1 MPMPDGPTKKAF
13 VLMPFD
19 QEFKPIYDD
28 LIKPAL
34 ESAGYE
40 VERADSFMDQRNI
53 LRDVV
58 KGISEANLVIADL
71 TAVNPNVFYEL
82 GLCHGLRVP
91 TVLITQSLEEVP
103 FDLRSYRV
111 ITYSTQFDEVYKLK
125 DALREIG
132 ERHQRKAITFESPVT
147 DFLQVSSRSGLELS
161 GLQERSGTGEVHQET
176 PSEEEAGYLDWLV
189 GINTAGEE
197 IAKFLTDITHGVS
210 EYATRMTEHGEAIQA
225 ITGNPNP
232 GTAAHAHKIA
242 LLASKDM
249 KIFTQMILERRPSL
263 EKQVETLTD
272 AFPQYINWMQ
282 PSIREQRAEL
292 GNLREVMVSLADGTR
307 TGIVGSAAIR
317 ESTISLK
324 NQSISR
330 DLNLATRNLAKAL
343 DEMISSFEKLEAF
356 CLRVLPII
364 DAKLA
369 QLVE

>member
-1 MPMPDGPTKKAF
+1 MPDDLNKKAF

-34 ESAGYE
+34 ESAGCE

-125 DALREIG
+125 DKLREIG
-132 ERHQRKAITFESPVT
+132 ERHQRKSLTFESPVT
-147 DFLQVSSRSGLELS
+147 DFLQVSSRGELEVSVLP
-161 GLQERSGTGEVHQET
+161 ERLGAGEMHQGT

-197 IAKFLTDITHGVS
+197 IAKFLTDITQGVR
-210 EYATRMTEHGEAIQA
+210 EYATRMAEHGEAIQA

-232 GTAAHAHKIA
+232 GTAAQAHKIA

-249 KIFTQMILERRPSL
+249 KVFTQMILEKRPSV
-263 EKQVETLTD
+263 EKQVEILTD

-282 PSIREQRAEL
+282 PCIQEQRAEL
-292 GNLREVMVSLADGTR
+292 ENLREVMVSLADGTR
-307 TGIVGSAAIR
+307 AGIVGSAAMR
-317 ESTISLK
+317 ESTISLR

-369 QLVE
+369 Q

>member
-1 MPMPDGPTKKAF
+1 MPDDPNKKAF

-19 QEFKPIYDD
+19 QEFKPIYND

-58 KGISEANLVIADL
+58 KGISEADLVIADL
-71 TAVNPNVFYEL
+71 TAVNPNVLYEL

-91 TVLITQSLEEVP
+91 TVLIAQSLEEVP

-125 DALREIG
+125 DALRELG
-132 ERHQRKAITFESPVT
+132 ERHQRKSITFESPVT
-147 DFLQVSSRSGLELS
+147 DFLQVSSRSGSESS
-161 GLQERSGTGEVHQET
+161 GLQERSEGRDVPQGT
-176 PSEEEAGYLDWLV
+176 PSEEETGYLDWLV

-197 IAKFLTDITHGVS
+197 IAKFLTDITQGVS
-210 EYATRMTEHGEAIQA
+210 EYTTRMTEHGEKIQA

-232 GTAAHAHKIA
+232 GMAAHAHRIA

-249 KIFTQMILERRPSL
+249 RVFTQMILERRPSL
-263 EKQVETLTD
+263 EKQVEILTD
-272 AFPQYINWMQ
+272 AFPQYVNWME
-282 PSIREQRAEL
+282 PSIQEQRTEL
-292 GNLREVMVSLADGTR
+292 GKLREVMAVLANGTR
-307 TGIVGSAAIR
+307 TGIAGSTAIR
-317 ESTISLK
+317 ESTISLR
-324 NQSISR
+324 NQGISR
-330 DLNLATRNLAKAL
+330 DLNLATNSLAKAL
-343 DEMISSFEKLEAF
+343 GEMISSFEKLEAF

-369 QLVE
+369 Q